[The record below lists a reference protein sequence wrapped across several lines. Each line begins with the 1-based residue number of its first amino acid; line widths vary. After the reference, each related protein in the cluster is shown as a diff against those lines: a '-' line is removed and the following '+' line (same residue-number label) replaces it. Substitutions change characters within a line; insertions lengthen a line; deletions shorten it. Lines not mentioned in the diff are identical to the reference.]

1 MSRVP
6 GTSGNHLLEILVGLE
21 KLLALKWTTGGT
33 PQSGISAMA
42 GAPTLVN
49 VSMSAARVRGRVN
62 RTPCSLSVEAS
73 LTIVTVPST

>member
-33 PQSGISAMA
+33 LQSGISAMA
-42 GAPTLVN
+42 GALVN
-49 VSMSAARVRGRVN
+49 VSTSAARVRGRVN
-62 RTPCSLSVEAS
+62 QTPSSLNVEAS
-73 LTIVTVPST
+73 LTIATAPST